1 MMRKEKYD
9 DVGGV
14 RMKRIKKTDPTVIS
28 LIDDLKR
35 LSRENDAPI
44 WRDIAKRLERPSRIW
59 PEVNIS
65 RISLHVK
72 KNETIIV
79 PGKILGSGEISY
91 PVTVATYKASKKAV
105 DKITEAGGTVLTIPD
120 LADKN
125 PKGSGVRIM
134 G

>member
-1 MMRKEKYD
+1 
-9 DVGGV
+9 
-14 RMKRIKKTDPTVIS
+14 MKRTKKTDPGVIS
-28 LIDDLKR
+28 LIGDLKR
-35 LSRENDAPI
+35 ISREKDAPI

-65 RISLHVK
+65 RISLYVK

-79 PGKILGSGEISY
+79 PGKILGSGDIDF
-91 PVTVATYKASKKAV
+91 PVTVATYKASKQAV
-105 DKITEAGGTVLTIPD
+105 DKITGAGGTVLTIPD
-120 LADKN
+120 LAEKN